1 MAYVNADGTVA
12 GQRSMFRLSII
23 SDIFW
28 AVADV
33 IGTYNVTLFLISLLT
48 IV

>member
-1 MAYVNADGTVA
+1 MAYVNADGSVA
-12 GQRSMFRLSII
+12 GQRSFFRLSII

-33 IGTYNVTLFLISLLT
+33 VGKFTLVTYFF
-48 IV
+48 